1 MEEEDQE
8 EAEEQEEEAEVR
20 EEDEG
25 AEQGEE
31 AEEEQDE
38 DKERFRLLG
47 PGEGKGALGGAS
59 VPPSSS
65 APTCPEMCS
74 KNPGHDLGSPGGLS
88 GRLGR
93 PLRPR

>member
-1 MEEEDQE
+1 MQEEDQE

-38 DKERFRLLG
+38 DKERFRLG

-74 KNPGHDLGSPGGLS
+74 KNPGHDLSSPGGLS

-93 PLRPR
+93 PLRSC